1 MAADRREAIASYV
14 SDMLALEE
22 HIEKALAGQVSD
34 LRDQDP
40 AFATELEQMR
50 RTCEQ
55 HSATLKGLSER
66 REQAGQG
73 IAKAVKKA
81 ASSVLG
87 AGAAA
92 IDFVRTEKLPK
103 NIRDDYAALSLACIG
118 YVMLHTTALSLED
131 REVAEI
137 AQYHLRDHA
146 KCVMTL
152 HNLAPA
158 AVMKFLQEDGHQV
171 DMSVA
176 GEIQENIES
185 VWRSE
190 SGVPQVD
197 EMVQQSTRSRGS
209 RSA

>member
-1 MAADRREAIASYV
+1 MAADRRETIASYV
-14 SDMLALEE
+14 TDMLALEE
-22 HIEKALAGQVSD
+22 HIQKALSGQVSD

-55 HSATLKGLSER
+55 HAATLNALSQR
-66 REQAGQG
+66 REQTGQG
-73 IAKAVKKA
+73 LAKVVKKA

-103 NIRDDYAALSLACIG
+103 NIRDDYTALSLACIG
-118 YVMLHTTALSLED
+118 YVMLHTTALSLDD

-137 AQYHLRDHA
+137 AHFHLRDHA
-146 KCVMTL
+146 KGVMTL

-158 AVMKFLQEDGHQV
+158 AVLRFLKDDGHQV
-171 DMSVA
+171 DVSVA
-176 GEIQENIES
+176 PEIQENIES
-185 VWRSE
+185 VWHSE
-190 SGVPQVD
+190 TGVTHVD
-197 EMVQQSTRSRGS
+197 DIVQQAARTRGG